1 MKTILLLLFTIP
13 TLSFSQWYE
22 EFPYKTAIDFDTDYL
37 LEYLYRDT
45 VSNPDN
51 IWQIGAPNKTVLN
64 SAESEPNVI
73 ITDTV
78 NSYPINDT
86 SSFILIHEMV
96 SGLGYGSTLSGSYF
110 VDSDNGNDFGKI
122 ELSPDNGISW
132 VLISDDTLRIE
143 TWPGSDSIQWPTEIY
158 DSWSM
163 SDSLSFSGE
172 SGAWHEF
179 MIHLENAEGYF
190 DWASGDTVL
199 FRFSFISDGVFD
211 DKDGLMFDNLVLTD
225 IYAFGIDERIKIDWS
240 IFPNPAANIINIAAA
255 DTEIKRVEIF
265 NLNGQRL
272 YSSTTLL
279 NAVNIADLNA
289 GSYFLKIYT
298 TEGAAL
304 KSFVKQ

>member
-1 MKTILLLLFTIP
+1 
-13 TLSFSQWYE
+13 
-22 EFPYKTAIDFDTDYL
+22 
-37 LEYLYRDT
+37 
-45 VSNPDN
+45 
-51 IWQIGAPNKTVLN
+51 
-64 SAESEPNVI
+64 
-73 ITDTV
+73 
-78 NSYPINDT
+78 
-86 SSFILIHEMV
+86 
-96 SGLGYGSTLSGSYF
+96 
-110 VDSDNGNDFGKI
+110 
-122 ELSPDNGISW
+122 
-132 VLISDDTLRIE
+132 
-143 TWPGSDSIQWPTEIY
+143 
-158 DSWSM
+158 M

-179 MIHLENAEGYF
+179 IIHLENAEGYF